1 MIIMTIKK
9 KLFII
14 CMLQIIIL
22 IKVYAENQ
30 DQNRIWLLEVV
41 KSYADAM
48 IENGLDV

>member
-1 MIIMTIKK
+1 MIIMKIKK

-14 CMLQIIIL
+14 CLLQIIIF
-22 IKVYAENQ
+22 IIVSAENP